1 MKVEKLS
8 ERMDV
13 GIPLLATNLDIAL
26 RVADMDIASVNSK

>member
-13 GIPLLATNLDIAL
+13 GIPLISTNLNIAL
-26 RVADMDIASVNSK
+26 RVANIDIASVNSR

>member
-13 GIPLLATNLDIAL
+13 GIPLILTNLDIAL
-26 RVADMDIASVNSK
+26 RVADIDIASVNFR